1 MKDRHVV
8 ITGASSGIGAA
19 LARELS
25 AAGAKITL
33 VARRKERLDELA
45 RELSGPACVLPR
57 DLSHPDTSWLEEART
72 RLGPIDV
79 LVNNAGVHVLGA
91 FHRSDLDQV
100 DTALQINLL
109 APLRLTRAVLPQMLL
124 SGGTIVNITSLAA
137 LAPPAGM
144 TWYNASKAG
153 LAAASESLRSELRGS
168 KVRVLTVYPGIID
181 DTPMGAEGIDAYEPS
196 WALRIQS
203 RTTAERL
210 SRQIHRSLYRGHAR
224 LIYPRSGNFTRWF
237 PGTTRWVMDRFTPA
251 IRS

>member
-1 MKDRHVV
+1 MKDCHVV

-25 AAGAKITL
+25 TAGAKITL

-45 RELSGPACVLPR
+45 QELAGPACVLPR
-57 DLSHPDTSWLEEART
+57 DLSQSDTSWLEEARKH
-72 RLGPIDV
+72 LGPIDV
-79 LVNNAGVHVLGA
+79 LVNNAGMHVLGP
-91 FHRSDLDQV
+91 FHQIDLDQA
-100 DTALQINLL
+100 DIALQINLHT
-109 APLRLTRAVLPQMLL
+109 PLRLIRAVLPEMLS
-124 SGGTIVNITSLAA
+124 SGGTIVNVTSLAA

-181 DTPMGAEGIDAYEPS
+181 DTPMGTEGIDAYEPS
-196 WALRIQS
+196 WALRLQS
-203 RTTAERL
+203 RTTAQRL
-210 SRQIHRSLYRGHAR
+210 SRQIHRSLCRGHAR
-224 LIYPRSGNFTRWF
+224 LVYPRSGNFTRWF
-237 PGTTRWVMDRFTPA
+237 PGTTRWAMDRFTPL